1 VGPMRMA
8 YATALAAV
16 KSAAHRLD
24 YLLN

>member
-1 VGPMRMA
+1 MRMA